1 MVVVLRINLHC
12 DACCEEIKRRVLGIK
27 GVEDAVPHLKSSQM
41 MVKGAVEPAAL
52 VGLIHSRTG
61 RKAAIFRAEPLE
73 PPPVAGEESK
83 KHEPAAKNTGEKK
96 DGEEKGNKEEEK
108 RGGGAEEEDKNP
120 RAEKPSG
127 GGGGAEEQE
136 GSHGR
141 AAEEDAGG
149 GDGVVLESRKKD
161 DRLFTVPLPA
171 GVVTVAPEV
180 ALDNAAPYCY
190 SYSYSYP
197 PCYPYAHPCYS
208 YQYQYHPRPYYPPPP
223 PYAYAGGRDVYG
235 CPRYPAEA
243 FTEENPNTCAIV

>member
-1 MVVVLRINLHC
+1 MASFWLVDRS
-12 DACCEEIKRRVLGIK
+12 

-61 RKAAIFRAEPLE
+61 VKAAIFRAEPLE
-73 PPPVAGEESK
+73 PPPAPKDAPPVAGEESK

-108 RGGGAEEEDKNP
+108 RGGGGAEEEDKNP

-136 GSHGR
+136 GSHGG

-171 GVVTVAPEV
+171 GVVTVAPEM
-180 ALDNAAPYCY
+180 ALDNAAAGAAPYSCY
-190 SYSYSYP
+190 SYPSY
-197 PCYPYAHPCYS
+197 YPYAAHPSYS
-208 YQYQYHPRPYYPPPP
+208 YQYGQYPPQDYAPP
-223 PYAYAGGRDVYG
+223 PYAYAGGHDVYG

-243 FTEENPNTCAIV
+243 FTEENPNACAIV